1 MCIARTEGLTLL
13 LIVDGRF
20 DFQYSDGNP
29 ANICAEFPCNF
40 HFFLEEHKLE
50 LKYSCNF
57 LARSK
62 SSYAI
67 GDSKGWEVALI
78 LTASAAP
85 RKRPG
90 GNIDRLIGLVPQLW
104 GDKGT
109 KNSERDTRWSPF
121 HGWVLNQRSNKSFGL
136 GSFGKI
142 PSPNIRY
149 LLATLVS
156 YWICLPWKGSLNLK
170 PSGFGLTLIHVL
182 KFEYRIRNLPERPAP
197 SILSPS
203 TYMETLQH
211 FR

>member
-1 MCIARTEGLTLL
+1 MWYYWYSGWSKLAEAKWRVLLGLSFTTGRDEAPFLMCIARTEGLTLL

-136 GSFGKI
+136 GSFGK
-142 PSPNIRY
+142 S
-149 LLATLVS
+149 
-156 YWICLPWKGSLNLK
+156 LP
-170 PSGFGLTLIHVL
+170 LIL
-182 KFEYRIRNLPERPAP
+182 GT
-197 SILSPS
+197 S
-203 TYMETLQH
+203 
-211 FR
+211 